1 MPLQS
6 ILFFLPVLQLLS
18 AQPYPAF
25 PGQGSWTARTA
36 PRRLSKPLIGD
47 DGTIYT
53 CSQRFLLAF
62 QSNGSL
68 AWTLHL
74 AYECNLRMAPVH
86 GGPGLASP
94 NFTPFMFLVADDR
107 VLKINVKHIGTS
119 VPAEE
124 VFFGQKGGGE
134 IIGVAVSTLSSTVF
148 INVEN
153 RGLFACDMNGKL
165 VWSAGPLLSQS
176 GYRLGCRRGIKDC
189 YFASV
194 PVIDQCEASLF
205 ISNTKG
211 EVYSL
216 SLRDPRFNWVQDLS
230 FLDTVF
236 TITPGNNGRLYVTVP
251 AKALVLALDVYM
263 GSILW
268 KQGIGPLPTEDTTP
282 VVDSNG
288 WISLGSLDGFLY
300 SISPAGVVKKF
311 MKASKSSSVI
321 QVSPVVDCSGYGV
334 YISQTH
340 MEGKV
345 DRVIGEYNYVS
356 AIRPTGVTFTLL
368 VPATGT
374 VYWSESYPGRHRSFK
389 KNISAVN
396 SLGVSFLAVPNVAPL
411 SKNFVQV
418 CIFSTS
424 INYSNCFSISV
435 NIFLDCPLVEK
446 LVSTCSQAN
455 PKHIVDYPGNRRT
468 LLLFLLFE
476 TIVLLILAGLVRFC
490 CIFWNKEKLQGQG
503 LGSFLG
509 KRRSLQRRKKALER
523 TITELQGRAAAAE
536 EVTGH
541 QTIEEIGNLLRKRGK
556 LERKL
561 STTYSLGRD
570 ESGRIATSSP
580 GTLLPTYNNGAGR
593 SYSFQS
599 AKKENVTIFDA
610 AGSHD
615 TSSSS
620 SAEAERSS
628 SEGEEEDSSWTT
640 EEEQHYCQETSAIKE
655 KGKGIADSEAAE
667 SSSDDGVEVMG
678 KYQRWLSEPGSGST
692 QGSGTK
698 SMSLKRRKT
707 PSSFS

>member
-18 AQPYPAF
+18 AQLHPAF
-25 PGQGSWTARTA
+25 PGQGSWTTRTA

-86 GGPGLASP
+86 GGPGL
-94 NFTPFMFLVADDR
+94 MFLVADDR

-134 IIGVAVSTLSSTVF
+134 IIGVAVSTMSSTVF

-153 RGLFACDMNGKL
+153 RGLFACDMNAKL

-216 SLRDPRFNWVQDLS
+216 SLRDPRFNWVQDIS

-236 TITPGNNGRLYVTVP
+236 TITPGNNGCLYVTVP

-263 GSILW
+263 GNILW
-268 KQGIGPLPTEDTTP
+268 QQGIGPLPTEDTTP

-288 WISLGSLDGFLY
+288 WISFGSLDGFLY

-374 VYWSESYPGRHRSFK
+374 VYWSESYPGELPTPFSQSDLNRF
-389 KNISAVN
+389 VVDE
-396 SLGVSFLAVPNVAPL
+396 GVMLAFIAA
-411 SKNFVQV
+411 SKSGSRLPCRTKF
-418 CIFSTS
+418 
-424 INYSNCFSISV
+424 
-435 NIFLDCPLVEK
+435 EK

-509 KRRSLQRRKKALER
+509 KRRYLQRRKKALER
-523 TITELQGRAAAAE
+523 TITKLQGRAAAAE

-570 ESGRIATSSP
+570 KCGRIATSSP

-610 AGSHD
+610 AASHD

-640 EEEQHYCQETSAIKE
+640 EEEQHYYQEPSAIKE

-667 SSSDDGVEVMG
+667 SSSDDGVEVMA
-678 KYQRWLSEPGSGST
+678 KYQRWLSEPGSGSA
-692 QGSGTK
+692 QGSGME

-707 PSSFS
+707 PSSIS